1 MPGIPESEVFWLNVT
16 NIGLGLATLAC
27 VGVAAWAV
35 VHELLARARRRVR
48 VRDDAHVALL
58 PELGLTMA
66 DGGEKVDEDTKG

>member
-1 MPGIPESEVFWLNVT
+1 MPGIPESEVFWFNVT

-48 VRDDAHVALL
+48 VRDTWSMAAFTCAG
-58 PELGLTMA
+58 ELACT
-66 DGGEKVDEDTKG
+66 